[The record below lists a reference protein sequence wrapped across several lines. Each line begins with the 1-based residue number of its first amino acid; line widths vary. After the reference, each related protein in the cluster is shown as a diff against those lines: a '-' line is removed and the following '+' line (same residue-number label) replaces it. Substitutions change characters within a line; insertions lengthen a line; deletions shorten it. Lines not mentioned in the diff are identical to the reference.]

1 MNIYIYIY
9 IYAYT
14 CIYIYVCIY
23 TYIYMHL
30 TTDEINALKS
40 VQVCFKKKKVG
51 GGIAGRAEEG
61 Q

>member
-1 MNIYIYIY
+1 
-9 IYAYT
+9 
-14 CIYIYVCIY
+14 
-23 TYIYMHL
+23 MHL

-40 VQVCFKKKKVG
+40 VQVFLKKKKIVG

>member
-1 MNIYIYIY
+1 MHIHVYIYMCVYTY
-9 IYAYT
+9 I
-14 CIYIYVCIY
+14 
-23 TYIYMHL
+23 YIYMHL

-40 VQVCFKKKKVG
+40 VQVYFFKKKVG